1 MATQTN
7 KDSGEVAAALA
18 PAVLEVVSA
27 IPKPRVR
34 KRRDA
39 QEAARQLAASA
50 ALKAALAAGSLALP
64 TGVLGW
70 LALLPQLRAVWRIQA
85 QLVVDIAALH
95 GHRGPLTQEQIL
107 HCLFQH
113 RTARAM
119 QKLASGMGERLLAT
133 GISGRVLQLIAQRLA
148 LRLTRAVVGRRM
160 ARLLPLA
167 GAVGIGAYAYF
178 ETARVASTAT
188 ALFQQ
193 QTKARR

>member
-1 MATQTN
+1 MATRGG
-7 KDSGEVAAALA
+7 KHEAAVAAALA
-18 PAVLEVVSA
+18 PAVLEVVSTL
-27 IPKPRVR
+27 PKPRVR
-34 KRRDA
+34 KRSDPEA
-39 QEAARQLAASA
+39 AARQLAAAA
-50 ALKAALAAGSLALP
+50 ALKAALAAGALALP

-95 GHRGPLTQEQIL
+95 GHRGPPTQEQML

-119 QKLASGMGERLLAT
+119 QALASGMGDRLLAT
-133 GISGRVLQLIAQRLA
+133 SVSGRVLQLIAQRLA
-148 LRLTRAVVGRRM
+148 VRLTRAVVGRRM

-188 ALFQQ
+188 ALFQPHGR
-193 QTKARR
+193 AA